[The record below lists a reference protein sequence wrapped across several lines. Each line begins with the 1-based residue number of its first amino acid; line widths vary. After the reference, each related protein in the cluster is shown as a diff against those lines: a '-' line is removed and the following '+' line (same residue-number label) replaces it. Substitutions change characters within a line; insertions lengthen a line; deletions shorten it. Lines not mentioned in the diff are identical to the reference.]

1 MEVTSLILQKAV
13 IEVRFHAI
21 INYPELRLD
30 LFRKWTDKFSNIE
43 IGENIITLSNAEEQF
58 GIFSEW
64 HRAGS
69 SIEGPVNN
77 FARFR
82 DVTCNFL
89 DDLMKK
95 YGVTK
100 LTRIGVRFFYVIP
113 YTSFQELA
121 NILNRNIFTPHFA
134 ALFPDARD
142 VGAAFVC
149 KHGQNEYWFST
160 GPVTRDEL
168 ATRAGLKFSKQVA
181 PENGLFIDIDYRR
194 TELMEHNIRTF
205 TTEAHRFAAERA
217 RQYVSFVE
225 V

>member
-1 MEVTSLILQKAV
+1 MEVTSLTLQKVV

-21 INYPELRLD
+21 IDYREIRLGV
-30 LFRKWTDKFSNIE
+30 FRKWTQKFSNIE
-43 IGENIITLSNAEEQF
+43 MGENIITLSNPEEQF

-69 SIEGPVNN
+69 SIEAPVNN
-77 FARFR
+77 FAHFR

-89 DDLMKK
+89 DDLMKT
-95 YGVTK
+95 YAVSK

-113 YTSFQELA
+113 YTSFQELTS
-121 NILNRNIFTPHFA
+121 ILNRNFFRPNFS

-142 VGAAFVC
+142 VGAAFVSRD
-149 KHGQNEYWFST
+149 GQNEYLFNT

-168 ATRAGLKFSKQVA
+168 ATRAGLKFSKQVP
-181 PENGLFIDIDYRR
+181 PETGLFIDIDYRR

-205 TTEAHRFAAERA
+205 VTDAHRFAAERT
-217 RQYVSFVE
+217 RQYVSSVE